1 MRDFIRN
8 LLSAQGIELT
18 QFQSSLAIFAII
30 ILTALLVH
38 WLLHRV
44 ISRLV
49 KRLTLQGE
57 KIWREVLFEDKLFR
71 RLALTIQ
78 SAIVYL
84 QAVLWLRP
92 EALLRSWLQNLS
104 LLFMVLFL
112 LLTAFSLLDAVAR
125 IMQRSQRSQ
134 DLPLRGVTQALKL
147 VFVVVAVVLMVAI
160 VVDRSPLLII
170 SGLGAMTAVTMLI
183 FKDPILGLVAGIQ
196 LSSNDMLRVG
206 DWLDMP
212 SYGADGEVIEIGLTT
227 VKVQNWDKTITNIPT
242 YALIS
247 GSFKNWQGM
256 TQSGGRRIKRA
267 VYIDAT
273 SVKFLDQ
280 EMISRLA
287 KASLLA
293 PYLDEKGRELDSYNQ
308 SRNYN
313 MELGLNGRRLTNIG
327 TLRAY
332 LTNYLKDNPGIH
344 QDMTLM
350 VRQLAAEDKG
360 IPLEIYAFT
369 NTTAWAEYEQIL
381 SDIFDHLY
389 AIVED
394 FDLRIHQSPGSA
406 DLRLLGDQLM
416 ADKEMREL
424 KSTNL

>member
-30 ILTALLVH
+30 IFTALLVH

-147 VFVVVAVVLMVAI
+147 MFVVVAVVLMVAI

-196 LSSNDMLRVG
+196 LSTNDMLRVG

-227 VKVQNWDKTITNIPT
+227 VKVQNWDKTITSIPT

-313 MELGLNGRRLTNIG
+313 MELGINGRRLTNIG

-344 QDMTLM
+344 QEMTLM
-350 VRQLAAEDKG
+350 VRQLATEDKG

-389 AIVED
+389 AIIGD

-416 ADKEMREL
+416 ADREGR
-424 KSTNL
+424 SDTQAG